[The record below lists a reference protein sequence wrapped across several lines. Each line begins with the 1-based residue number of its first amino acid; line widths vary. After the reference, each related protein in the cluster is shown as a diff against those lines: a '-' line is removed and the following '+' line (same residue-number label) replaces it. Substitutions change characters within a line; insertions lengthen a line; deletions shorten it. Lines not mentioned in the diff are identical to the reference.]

1 MATFDGQTVVQIHVS
16 NRYLARLR
24 LARVRC
30 NENIARLESMLAFQR
45 SRREAIEAAIH
56 DLEPELKLP
65 PPTRRPNPVF
75 QRGEIRRI
83 MLKVM
88 REAGEPLASHQI
100 AARILAEKGIPTPS
114 RTLYKMTR
122 SRVRAALLALG
133 KRGVA
138 RVVGVGDE
146 RRRELVSLGA
156 ADNAPESDKL
166 LSRKAL

>member
-1 MATFDGQTVVQIHVS
+1 MS

-45 SRREAIEAAIH
+45 SRRDAIEAAIH

-75 QRGEIRRI
+75 KRGEVTRL

-88 REAGEPLASHQI
+88 REAAEPLASHQI
-100 AARILAEKGIPTPS
+100 AARILAEKGITTPS
-114 RTLYKMTR
+114 RTIYRMTK
-122 SRVRAALLALG
+122 SRVRAALLKFG
-133 KRGVA
+133 KR
-138 RVVGVGDE
+138 
-146 RRRELVSLGA
+146 
-156 ADNAPESDKL
+156 
-166 LSRKAL
+166 